1 MGAIKGNMK
10 GKNLPGHMGHETK
23 TVQNLV
29 IVGVDKERELLL
41 VKGSVPG
48 PKKGLVVVRTAIKS
62 GK

>member
-1 MGAIKGNMK
+1 
-10 GKNLPGHMGHETK
+10 MGHETT

-29 IVGVDKERELLL
+29 VVGVDKERELLL

>member
-1 MGAIKGNMK
+1 
-10 GKNLPGHMGHETK
+10 MGHETK

-29 IVGVDKERELLL
+29 VVGVDKERELLL

-48 PKKGLVVVRTAIKS
+48 PRKGLVVVRTAIKS